1 MSIIVFLIIILFMIQ
16 EASVMGL
23 LRTVLIIL
31 LVYFGFKILA
41 RLFAPLLLRFVAK
54 KAEQKF
60 GQQFGGFK
68 SQAEQR
74 QKQTQKEGETVI
86 DKMPNQ
92 NKQSNTKV
100 GEYVDYE
107 EID

>member
-1 MSIIVFLIIILFMIQ
+1 MVLFSIMIQ
-16 EASVMGL
+16 EASAMGL
-23 LRTVLIIL
+23 LRTILIIL

-41 RLFAPLLLRFVAK
+41 RLFAPILLRFVAK

-60 GQQFGGFK
+60 GQQFGGF
-68 SQAEQR
+68 QNQGNQREQQR
-74 QKQTQKEGETVI
+74 SKEGETVI

-92 NKQSNTKV
+92 NKKSNTKV

-107 EID
+107 ELD

>member
-1 MSIIVFLIIILFMIQ
+1 MIQ
-16 EASVMGL
+16 EASAMGL

-31 LVYFGFKILA
+31 FVYFGFKILA
-41 RLFAPLLLRFVAK
+41 RLFAPFLLRFVAK

-60 GQQFGGFK
+60 GEQFGGFNN
-68 SQAEQR
+68 QANSR
-74 QKQTQKEGETVI
+74 QQQQKQKEGETVI

-92 NKQSNTKV
+92 NRKSNEKV
-100 GEYVDYE
+100 GEYIDYE

>member
-1 MSIIVFLIIILFMIQ
+1 
-16 EASVMGL
+16 MGL
-23 LRTVLIIL
+23 LRTILIIL

-41 RLFAPLLLRFVAK
+41 RLFAPLLIRFVAK

-60 GQQFGGFK
+60 GEQFGGFK
-68 SQAEQR
+68 NPNQQR
-74 QKQTQKEGETVI
+74 QEQKQKEGETVI

-92 NKQSNTKV
+92 NKKSNDKV

-107 EID
+107 EVD

>member
-1 MSIIVFLIIILFMIQ
+1 
-16 EASVMGL
+16 MGL

-31 LVYFGFKILA
+31 LVYFGFKVLA

-60 GQQFGGFK
+60 GGFQNQANQRDQQK
-68 SQAEQR
+68 H
-74 QKQTQKEGETVI
+74 KEGETVI

-92 NKQSNTKV
+92 NKQSNEEV
-100 GEYVDYE
+100 GEYIDYE